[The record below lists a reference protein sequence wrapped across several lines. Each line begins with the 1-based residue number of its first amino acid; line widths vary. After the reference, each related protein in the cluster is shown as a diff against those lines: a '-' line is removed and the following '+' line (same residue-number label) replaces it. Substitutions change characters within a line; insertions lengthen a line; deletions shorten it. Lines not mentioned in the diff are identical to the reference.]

1 MAISPPDVAAR
12 VDRLPS
18 TGHPLSK
25 GWAAAVG
32 VLVVAGMVLA
42 VVLDHGRAW
51 VTPDGATYL
60 GVANNLAHGHGL
72 TSPFRNTLN
81 TFSATPSTTVPFVHW
96 PPGYPVVLALF
107 VVVGT
112 PPLVAAELVNVLA
125 VGALIWLAAAIA
137 WCLTCRPIPML
148 VLAGV
153 VTASV
158 TVVELSRYALSDLAF
173 LALCAGLLLAA
184 LRTLQGRPRA
194 LWAMTIVVCAA
205 ELVRWAGVALLVVAV
220 VAALLAGR
228 RRDAA
233 WVAAIPLAIAV
244 AWQAVLLG
252 TAGHGTRSLVWH
264 PPLNASGLV
273 RGIAVLFAPA
283 ASSSRWEM
291 VLGISVLAVFALL
304 AVLALLALR
313 SRSDPFRIVLIT
325 FLGSYGVVLIFS
337 RLLVDAEIPWDL
349 RILAPIYLATLLLL
363 FDIACTGAVVGRH
376 ADADADA
383 AATIATATRPGRR
396 WAAPAAVVAL
406 CALVLGQLWSWPSLM
421 AQASTPQ
428 SLSAPYWQQM
438 PMGALAASLRPY
450 RTVASNHPDVVSF
463 WLGRSALTLPDRVD
477 PITTVANHHITDQL
491 QALSKTLDGDGA
503 LVLFVDPSNPR
514 TYLVAGQSVVAA
526 CGLHLVASFNGAA
539 VYAH

>member
-1 MAISPPDVAAR
+1 MAISLPDATAR
-12 VDRLPS
+12 VGRLPS
-18 TGHPLSK
+18 TGRHPSK

-32 VLVVAGMVLA
+32 VLVLAGMVLA
-42 VVLDHGRAW
+42 VALDHGRTW

-137 WCLTCRPIPML
+137 WYLTRRPIPML

-153 VTASV
+153 VAASV
-158 TVVELSRYALSDLAF
+158 TFMGLARYALSDLAF

-205 ELVRWAGVALLVVAV
+205 ELVRWAGVALIVVAM

-228 RRDAA
+228 RRDAV
-233 WVAAIPLAIAV
+233 WVAAIPIAVAV

-252 TAGHGTRSLVWH
+252 TAGHATRSLVWH
-264 PPLNASGLV
+264 PPLDASGLA
-273 RGIAVLFAPA
+273 RGIAILFAPA
-283 ASSSRWEM
+283 ASSSRWELA
-291 VLGISVLAVFALL
+291 LGISALAVFAVLV
-304 AVLALLALR
+304 VLALLALR
-313 SRSDPFRIVLIT
+313 NRADPFQIVLIT
-325 FLGSYGVVLIFS
+325 FLGSYGVVLVFS
-337 RLLVDAEIPWDL
+337 RLLVDAELPWDL

-363 FDIACTGAVVGRH
+363 FDIACTDAAVGRH
-376 ADADADA
+376 ADAADVA
-383 AATIATATRPGRR
+383 DTADTATRPGRR
-396 WAAPAAVVAL
+396 WAATTAAAAL
-406 CALVLGQLWSWPSLM
+406 CALVIGQLWNWPSLM

-438 PMGALAASLRPY
+438 PMDTLATSLRPY
-450 RTVASNHPDVVSF
+450 RTVASNHPDVVSY

-477 PITTVANHHITDQL
+477 PITTVANHHIAEQL

-514 TYLVAGQSVVAA
+514 AYLVAGQSVVVA
-526 CGLHLVASFNGAA
+526 CGLHLVASFSGAA